1 MMATRIDYNDIF
13 DPQGNLISSTA
24 VEVEIVDPVDPA
36 IAAFAATLTE
46 EQRAALLAAL
56 QQ

>member
-1 MMATRIDYNDIF
+1 MATRIDYNDVY
-13 DPQGNLISSTA
+13 DPQGNLISSTP
-24 VEVEIVDPVDPA
+24 VEVEVPEVDPA
-36 IAAFAATLTE
+36 IAAFAAALTE

>member
-1 MMATRIDYNDIF
+1 MATRIDYNEVYDIN
-13 DPQGNLISSTA
+13 GNLLSSTP
-24 VEVEIVDPVDPA
+24 VEVEIPEVDPA

>member
-56 QQ
+56 QG

>member
-1 MMATRIDYNDIF
+1 MATRIDYNDIY
-13 DPQGNLISSTA
+13 DINGNLLSSTPI
-24 VEVEIVDPVDPA
+24 EVEIPAVDSTFQT
-36 IAAFAATLTE
+36 FANSLTE